1 MRCCLTIL
9 LSCCCITAAGAQ
21 TPDVLRHVTRL
32 TSGGLP
38 IDGAHQVT
46 VRWYDV
52 PVGGTPTL
60 VERHNV
66 VATLGIVELR
76 LGETVGIDNALL
88 DRGTVW
94 LGYSIDG
101 GAEESVRERLLSAPF
116 ARLANRAAIADRLSP
131 QVTGIVTSIN
141 EMAGAVRIL
150 GDSTIDV
157 QRTGDVLRLGM
168 TRPAAAESGSIG
180 GDATTWRFAIRIATP
195 LSDVANV
202 TLRVDA
208 DTETVIG
215 AAIVDMDTTTNTIT
229 VATTA
234 ILTPAESLHWSIHR
248 K

>member
-9 LSCCCITAAGAQ
+9 ISCCCLSAVGAQ

-52 PVGGTPTL
+52 PMGGTPTL
-60 VERHNV
+60 EERHNV

-76 LGETVGIDNALL
+76 LGETAGIDNTLL

-101 GAEESVRERLLSAPF
+101 GAEESIRERLLSTPF

-131 QVTGIVTSIN
+131 QVTGIVTSVN
-141 EMAGAVRIL
+141 EVAGAVRIL
-150 GDSTIDV
+150 GDSTIRV
-157 QRTGDVLRLGM
+157 RRSGAELHIGM
-168 TRPAAAESGSIG
+168 AQPAAAESGTIG
-180 GDATTWRFAIRIATP
+180 GDATAWRFPIRVTTP
-195 LSDVANV
+195 LSDIANV

-215 AAIVDMDTTTNTIT
+215 AAIVDIDEATNTIT

-234 ILTPAESLHWSIHR
+234 ILTPAETLHWSIHR